1 MIELDEFR
9 DRARSWLASVEPEF
23 GRAARRGLSQD
34 EDLALGRRY
43 MAAKYEAGFSGI
55 NMPAEVGGQGLTG
68 LHKIVFEEAE
78 IPFAM
83 PTGYFGVSVAMPL
96 QIIIRYCE
104 DRDWVRQRVIA
115 GLRGDEI
122 WCQLFSEPAAGSDLA
137 ALRTRA
143 EAETNPGLGSGAGPG
158 SGSGA
163 GGWRLN
169 GQKLWTSYAQYSDYG
184 IMVARSDPTVPKH
197 KGLTYFWIDMRSP
210 GVTVRPLRLLDGE
223 EQVNEVFFDD
233 VRLDDSQRIGPVGGG
248 FAVAMATLMI
258 ERYAGGDAD
267 GFGPPISAFV
277 DLAREVELNGRP
289 AIEDGRIRSAIARN
303 YALRSGLDA
312 IRKRAFQMMEAG
324 LEPGPEGALN
334 KLVSVRSRQKLSE
347 LAIDL
352 QGPPGLAYDP
362 EGFSKDDWV
371 ASWLSA
377 PTGRIAGG
385 ADEMLLNTIA
395 EKILG
400 LPQDHRPDKG
410 VPFNQIPA

>member
-1 MIELDEFR
+1 MIDLEAFGEK
-9 DRARSWLASVEPEF
+9 ARSWLNSVEPEF
-23 GRAARRGLSQD
+23 GRDARKGLTQD

-43 MAAKYEAGFSGI
+43 MATKYDAGFSGI
-55 NMPAEVGGQGLTG
+55 NMAVEMGGQGLTG
-68 LHKIVFEEAE
+68 LHKIVFEDAE
-78 IPFAM
+78 M
-83 PTGYFGVSVAMPL
+83 PYGMPSGYFGVSVAMPL
-96 QIIIRYCE
+96 QIIIKFCE
-104 DRDWVRQRVIA
+104 DKAWVRERVIA
-115 GLRGDEI
+115 GLRGEEI

-137 ALRTRA
+137 GLRTKA
-143 EAETNPGLGSGAGPG
+143 EPDGN
-158 SGSGA
+158 
-163 GGWRLN
+163 GWAIT

-184 IMVARSDPTVPKH
+184 IIVARSDPTLPKH
-197 KGLTYFWIDMRSP
+197 KGLTYFWIDMRSE
-210 GVTVRPLRLLDGE
+210 GVEARPFRMLDGE
-223 EQVNEVFFDD
+223 QQCNEVFFDD
-233 VRLDDSQRIGPVGGG
+233 VKLHDGQRIGPIGGG
-248 FAVAMATLMI
+248 FGVAMATLMI
-258 ERYAGGDAD
+258 ERYSGGDAD

-277 DLAREVELNGRP
+277 DLAREVEINGRP

-303 YALRSGLDA
+303 YAMRSGLNA
-312 IRKRAFQMMEAG
+312 IRNRAFQMMEAG
-324 LEPGPEGALN
+324 MEPGPEGSLN

-352 QGPPGLAYDP
+352 QGGGGLAYDP
-362 EGFSKDDWV
+362 EGFGKEDWV